1 MPQFSGR
8 RYQRRPTGFAQ
19 TRTFIGA
26 RRSLGLGAAIMLWL
40 TGSPQVPNDPNKC
53 ILYSRPL
60 RLQLIQL
67 FLFVPLPA
75 PVLTGDVYEQLPT
88 IMTVKLAPFA
98 CECFINFVCT
108 LALEHEK
115 AFITKRLQ
123 HADRRNLTTA
133 FWASQGQWLN
143 VTVYIKLQSSL

>member
-8 RYQRRPTGFAQ
+8 RYQPTGFAQ

-53 ILYSRPL
+53 ILYPRPL
-60 RLQLIQL
+60 VSPRPQLIQL
-67 FLFVPLPA
+67 VLFMPLPA

-88 IMTVKLAPFA
+88 ITTVKLALFA
-98 CECFINFVCT
+98 CECLINFVCT

-123 HADRRNLTTA
+123 RTNRRNLTTA
-133 FWASQGQWLN
+133 FRATQGQQLN
-143 VTVYIKLQSSL
+143 VTVT